1 MTTETLIQKVR
12 EKRGSLNSENEQI
25 LAMAMQILQDA
36 ENTSLPSAA
45 EKSFISRNIS
55 MEEYRALPR
64 SERRRYQ
71 SDAEALNRHWIENQF
86 KALGANWIMVIDGQV
101 AKHGKNLGDY
111 PAEAEIREFQKKT
124 GKCPFIF
131 FSNFLLAIEESP
143 TSWHRTKET
152 GDFYPALSIKISGHD
167 NFFTTEADLDT
178 GAYECYGDLELLS
191 GNGIITLEP
200 DDFEYNAS
208 HLSRPYIYFA
218 KEVLIDLVDAT
229 GTSRQC
235 RTTMICVEDWRNSP
249 FIAINSD
256 RTLLLGRRLLLN
268 LRPRL
273 SLDFDAHL
281 TAVEFKQASA

>member
-25 LAMAMQILQDA
+25 LAMAMQILHDT

-64 SERRRYQ
+64 PERRRYQ
-71 SDAEALNRHWIENQF
+71 SDAEELNRRWIENQF

-111 PAEAEIREFQKKT
+111 PAEEKIRDIQKKA
-124 GKCPFIF
+124 GKCPFVF
-131 FSNFLLAIEESP
+131 FSKFLLAIEESP
-143 TSWHRTKET
+143 TSWHSTKEQ
-152 GDFYPALSIKISGHD
+152 GDFYPSLSIKISGH
-167 NFFTTEADLDT
+167 NNLFATEADLDT
-178 GAYECYGDLELLS
+178 GAYECYSDLELLID
-191 GNGIITLEP
+191 NGVITLEP
-200 DDFEYNAS
+200 DDFEYNAR

-229 GTSRQC
+229 STSRQY
-235 RTTMICVEDWRNSP
+235 RTTMICVDGWQNSP
-249 FIAINSD
+249 FVAINPD
-256 RTLLLGRRLLLN
+256 RTLLLGRRVLLN

-273 SLDFDAHL
+273 SLDFDARL
-281 TAVEFKQASA
+281 TEVEFKQTPA

>member
-25 LAMAMQILQDA
+25 LAMAMQILHDA

-45 EKSFISRNIS
+45 KKSFISRNMS

-64 SERRRYQ
+64 PERRRYQ
-71 SDAEALNRHWIENQF
+71 SAAEVLNRRWIENQF

-143 TSWHRTKET
+143 IEK
-152 GDFYPALSIKISGHD
+152 
-167 NFFTTEADLDT
+167 
-178 GAYECYGDLELLS
+178 
-191 GNGIITLEP
+191 
-200 DDFEYNAS
+200 
-208 HLSRPYIYFA
+208 HL
-218 KEVLIDLVDAT
+218 
-229 GTSRQC
+229 
-235 RTTMICVEDWRNSP
+235 
-249 FIAINSD
+249 
-256 RTLLLGRRLLLN
+256 
-268 LRPRL
+268 
-273 SLDFDAHL
+273 
-281 TAVEFKQASA
+281 

>member
-12 EKRGSLNSENEQI
+12 EKRGSLSSENEQI
-25 LAMAMQILQDA
+25 LATAMQILHDA

-45 EKSFISRNIS
+45 GNNFISRNIS

-64 SERRRYQ
+64 PERRRYQ
-71 SDAEALNRHWIENQF
+71 SDAEELNRHWIENQF

-101 AKHGKNLGDY
+101 VKHGKNLGDY
-111 PAEAEIREFQKKT
+111 PAEKEIRDLQKRT
-124 GKCPFIF
+124 GKCPFLF

-143 TSWHRTKET
+143 TFWHSTKET

-167 NFFTTEADLDT
+167 NLLATEADLDT
-178 GAYECYGDLELLS
+178 GAYECYGDLEMLI
-191 GNGIITLEP
+191 GNGVINLEP
-200 DDFEYNAS
+200 DDFEYNAR
-208 HLSRPYIYFA
+208 HLSRSYIYFA

-229 GTSRQC
+229 DTSRQC

-249 FIAINSD
+249 FIAINPG
-256 RTLLLGRRLLLN
+256 RILLLGRRVLLN

-273 SLDFDAHL
+273 SLDFDARL
-281 TAVEFKQASA
+281 TEVEFKHAAT